1 MPAESTAG
9 GAALEIVSAG
19 LGVSVQDLGRP
30 GHRSIGVPLSG
41 ALDPLLLAAA
51 NHLAGSPADA
61 AGLEVLLAGPLLRA
75 AGGPVCVA
83 LAGELAG
90 RIVGVGGDVRM
101 LTAWSAAVL
110 QPGDSLQLGRPQG
123 VGYVAVGG
131 GLLTPPMLGSRATY
145 ARAGLGGVGGRALTT
160 GDRLPC
166 LPFVGD
172 PQHALQAAPLQHPG
186 GPIRVI
192 PGPQMDHFTP
202 AALASFYGEPW
213 ALTPARDRMGLRLAG
228 PRLAHVP
235 GGADI
240 VSDGVT
246 PGAIQVPADG
256 QPIVLL
262 ADCQTVGGYP
272 KIATVIRADLPRL
285 AHLPPGAEI
294 RFEAIDIAQATA
306 ARTAQARRFAAWCA
320 SVRPRG
326 HAGEIPTETLLAAN
340 LAGAAL
346 RGDEEG

>member
-1 MPAESTAG
+1 MSAS
-9 GAALEIVSAG
+9 LEIVSAG
-19 LGVSVQDLGRP
+19 LGVSVQDAGRP

-51 NHLAGSPADA
+51 NHLAGSPAGA
-61 AGLEVLLAGPLLRA
+61 AGLEVLLAGPTLRA

-90 RIVGVGGDVRM
+90 RIVGAAGDVRR
-101 LTAWSAAVL
+101 LAAWSAAVL

-123 VGYVAVGG
+123 VAYLAVAGG
-131 GLLTPPMLGSRATY
+131 FLTPPMLGSRATY
-145 ARAGLGGVGGRALTT
+145 ARAGLGGVGGRALAA
-160 GDRLPC
+160 GVRLPC
-166 LPFVGD
+166 APFAGD
-172 PQHALQAAPLQHPG
+172 PQHALQAAPLLHPDG
-186 GPIRVI
+186 AIRVI
-192 PGPQMDHFTP
+192 PGPQADHFTP
-202 AALASFYGEPW
+202 AALASFYSEPW
-213 ALTPARDRMGLRLAG
+213 TLTPARDRMGLRLAG
-228 PRLAHVP
+228 PRLVHVP

-272 KIATVIRADLPRL
+272 KIACVIRADLPRL
-285 AHLPPGAEI
+285 AHLPHLPPGATL
-294 RFEAIDIAQATA
+294 RFEAVDATRA
-306 ARTAQARRFAAWCA
+306 ADARAAQARLLAGWRTTLRPAA
-320 SVRPRG
+320 RHG
-326 HAGEIPTETLLAAN
+326 DIPTETLLAAN

>member
-1 MPAESTAG
+1 MS
-9 GAALEIVSAG
+9 AALEIVSAG

-41 ALDPLLLAAA
+41 ALDLLLLAAA

-61 AGLEVLLAGPLLRA
+61 AGLEVLLAGPTLRA
-75 AGGPVCVA
+75 VGGPVGVA
-83 LAGELAG
+83 LAGEFSG
-90 RIVGVGGDVRM
+90 RIVGAGGEGRV
-101 LTAWSAAVL
+101 LAAWSAAVL
-110 QPGDSLQLGRPQG
+110 LPGEALQLCSPRG
-123 VGYVAVGG
+123 VGYLAVAGG
-131 GLLTPPMLGSRATY
+131 ILTPPMLGSRATY
-145 ARAGLGGVGGRALTT
+145 ARAGLGGVGGRALEA

-166 LPFVGD
+166 APFAGS
-172 PQHALQAAPLQHPG
+172 PQHALQAAPLQHSAG
-186 GPIRVI
+186 AIRVI
-192 PGPQMDHFTP
+192 PGPQADHFTP
-202 AALASFYGEPW
+202 AALASFYNAPW

-240 VSDGVT
+240 VSDGVA

-294 RFEAIDIAQATA
+294 RFEAVDAAQAA
-306 ARTAQARRFAAWCA
+306 EARTAQARRFAAWCA

-326 HAGEIPTETLLAAN
+326 HAGEIPTETLLTAN

>member
-1 MPAESTAG
+1 M
-9 GAALEIVSAG
+9 
-19 LGVSVQDLGRP
+19 
-30 GHRSIGVPLSG
+30 
-41 ALDPLLLAAA
+41 
-51 NHLAGSPADA
+51 
-61 AGLEVLLAGPLLRA
+61 
-75 AGGPVCVA
+75 CVA

-90 RIVGVGGDVRM
+90 RIVGVGGDVRR
-101 LTAWSAAVL
+101 LAAWSAAVL

-123 VGYVAVGG
+123 VAYLAVAGG
-131 GLLTPPMLGSRATY
+131 FLTPPMLGSRATY
-145 ARAGLGGVGGRALTT
+145 ARAGLGGVDGRALAA

-166 LPFVGD
+166 APFAGD
-172 PQHALQAAPLQHPG
+172 PQHALQAAPLLHPG
-186 GPIRVI
+186 GAIRVI
-192 PGPQMDHFTP
+192 PGPQADHFTP
-202 AALASFYGEPW
+202 AALASFYSEPW
-213 ALTPARDRMGLRLAG
+213 TLTPARDRMGLRLAG
-228 PRLAHVP
+228 PRLVHVP

-294 RFEAIDIAQATA
+294 RFVAVDATHAAEARA
-306 ARTAQARRFAAWCA
+306 AQARLLAGWRTTLRPAA
-320 SVRPRG
+320 RHG
-326 HAGEIPTETLLAAN
+326 DIPTETLLAAN

>member
-1 MPAESTAG
+1 M
-9 GAALEIVSAG
+9 
-19 LGVSVQDLGRP
+19 
-30 GHRSIGVPLSG
+30 
-41 ALDPLLLAAA
+41 
-51 NHLAGSPADA
+51 
-61 AGLEVLLAGPLLRA
+61 
-75 AGGPVCVA
+75 CVA

-90 RIVGVGGDVRM
+90 RIVGVGGDVRR
-101 LTAWSAAVL
+101 LAAWSAAVL

-123 VGYVAVGG
+123 VAYLAVAGG
-131 GLLTPPMLGSRATY
+131 FLTPPMLGSRATY
-145 ARAGLGGVGGRALTT
+145 ARAGLGGVDGRALAA

-166 LPFVGD
+166 LPFAGS
-172 PQHALQAAPLQHPG
+172 PQHAFVAAPLQHPG

-192 PGPQMDHFTP
+192 PGPQADHFTP
-202 AALASFYGEPW
+202 AALASFYSEPW
-213 ALTPARDRMGLRLAG
+213 TLTPARDRMGLRLAG

-294 RFEAIDIAQATA
+294 RFVAVDATHAAEARA
-306 ARTAQARRFAAWCA
+306 AQARLLAGWRTTLRPAA
-320 SVRPRG
+320 RHG
-326 HAGEIPTETLLAAN
+326 DIPTETLLAAN

>member
-1 MPAESTAG
+1 MPAESTAA

-19 LGVSVQDLGRP
+19 LGVSVQDAGRP

-41 ALDPLLLAAA
+41 ALDPVFLSAA
-51 NHLAGSPADA
+51 NHLAGNSAA
-61 AGLEVLLAGPLLRA
+61 LAGLEVLLAGPTLRA
-75 AGGPVCVA
+75 VGGPLCIAVA
-83 LAGELAG
+83 GDLAG
-90 RIVGVGGDVRM
+90 RIVGAGGDARP
-101 LTAWSAAVL
+101 LAAWSAAVL
-110 QPGDSLQLGRPQG
+110 QPGDTLQLGSPRG
-123 VGYVAVGG
+123 IGYVAVSG

-145 ARAGLGGVGGRALTT
+145 ARARLGGVGGRVLAA

-166 LPFVGD
+166 APFAGS
-172 PQHALQAAPLQHPG
+172 PQHALQAAPLQRPG
-186 GPIRVI
+186 GAIRVI
-192 PGPQMDHFTP
+192 PGPQADHFTSG
-202 AALASFYGEPW
+202 ALARFYGEPW

-228 PRLAHVP
+228 PCLAHTP

-272 KIATVIRADLPRL
+272 KIACVIRADLPRL
-285 AHLPPGAEI
+285 AHLLPGAEV
-294 RFEAIDIAQATA
+294 RFVAVDAPRAAA
-306 ARTAQARRFAAWCA
+306 ARAAQARSFAAWRA
-320 SVRPRG
+320 SLRPAARHG
-326 HAGEIPTETLLAAN
+326 GIATETLLAAN

>member
-1 MPAESTAG
+1 MSV
-9 GAALEIVSAG
+9 ALEILSPG

-30 GHRSIGVPLSG
+30 GQRSIGVPLSG

-51 NHLAGSPADA
+51 NHLAGNPPGA
-61 AGLEVLLAGPLLRA
+61 AGLEVLLAGPALRA
-75 AGGPVCVA
+75 VGGPVGVA

-90 RIVGVGGDVRM
+90 RIVGAGGEARP
-101 LTAWSAAVL
+101 LAAWSAAVL
-110 QPGDSLQLGRPQG
+110 LPCDTLQLGSPRG
-123 VGYVAVGG
+123 VGYLAVSG

-145 ARAGLGGVGGRALTT
+145 ARAGLGGLGGRGLAA

-166 LPFVGD
+166 APFAGS

-186 GPIRVI
+186 GPLRVI
-192 PGPQMDHFTP
+192 PGPQADHFTP
-202 AALASFYGEPW
+202 AALASFYNAPW

-228 PRLAHVP
+228 PPLAHVP

-240 VSDGVT
+240 VSDGVA

-294 RFEAIDIAQATA
+294 RFEAVDAAQAA
-306 ARTAQARRFAAWCA
+306 DARATQARLFAGWRA
-320 SVRPRG
+320 SVRPRA
-326 HAGEIPTETLLAAN
+326 HAGEIPTEILLAAN

>member
-1 MPAESTAG
+1 MS
-9 GAALEIVSAG
+9 AALEIVSAG
-19 LGVSVQDLGRP
+19 LGVSVQDAGRP

-51 NHLAGSPADA
+51 NHLAGSPAGA
-61 AGLEVLLAGPLLRA
+61 AGLEVLLAGPTLRA

-90 RIVGVGGDVRM
+90 RIVGVGGDVRR
-101 LTAWSAAVL
+101 LAAWSAAVL

-123 VGYVAVGG
+123 VAYLAVAGG
-131 GLLTPPMLGSRATY
+131 FLTPPMLGSRATY
-145 ARAGLGGVGGRALTT
+145 ARAGLGGVGGRALAA

-166 LPFVGD
+166 LPFAGS
-172 PQHALQAAPLQHPG
+172 PQHAFVAAPLQHPG

-192 PGPQMDHFTP
+192 PGPQADHFTP
-202 AALASFYGEPW
+202 AALASFYSEPW
-213 ALTPARDRMGLRLAG
+213 TLTPARDRMGLRLAG
-228 PRLAHVP
+228 PRLVHVP

-294 RFEAIDIAQATA
+294 RFVAVDATHAAEARA
-306 ARTAQARRFAAWCA
+306 AQARLLAGWRTTLRPAA
-320 SVRPRG
+320 RHG
-326 HAGEIPTETLLAAN
+326 DIPTETLLAAN